1 MKLLANEN
9 FPVSSVKILMN
20 AGYDIIAIGQDFAG
34 ILDSE
39 VIELAIEQHRTIITF
54 DRDYGELIFKKGYK
68 QYKPRAG
75 VIYLR
80 WEDFQPNE
88 PGEYLLELFNLE
100 DMQFDGM
107 LTVVGVDNIRQRKY
121 I

>member
-9 FPVSSVKILMN
+9 FPISSVKILEN
-20 AGYDIIAIGQDFAG
+20 AGYDIIAVGQDFAG

-39 VIELAIEQHRTIITF
+39 VIELAINEHRTIITF

-68 QYKPRAG
+68 PPAG

-80 WEDFQPNE
+80 WDNFQPNE
-88 PGEYLLELFNLE
+88 PGEYLIELFKSKE
-100 DMQFDGM
+100 IQYERM
-107 LTVVGVDNIRQRKY
+107 LTVIGADNIRQRKFK
-121 I
+121 

>member
-9 FPVSSVKILMN
+9 FPVSSVKVLMN
-20 AGYDIIAIGQDFAG
+20 AGYDIIAVGQDFAG

-39 VIELAIEQHRTIITF
+39 VIELAINQHRTIITF
-54 DRDYGELIFKKGYK
+54 DRDYGELIFKKG
-68 QYKPRAG
+68 YKPRAG

-88 PGEYLLELFNLE
+88 PGEYLIELFNSK
-100 DMQFDGM
+100 DIQFEGM
-107 LTVVGVDNIRQRKY
+107 LTVIGVDNVRQRKFR
-121 I
+121 